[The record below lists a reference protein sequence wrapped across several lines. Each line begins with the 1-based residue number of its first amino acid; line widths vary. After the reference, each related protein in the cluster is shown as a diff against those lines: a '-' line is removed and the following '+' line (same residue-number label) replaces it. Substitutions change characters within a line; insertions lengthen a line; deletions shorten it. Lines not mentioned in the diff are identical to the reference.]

1 MGRRLGRRRNF
12 NAGEKKGKI
21 WLGLCLPVK
30 ELSLG
35 VVAHTFNPNRLG
47 AKAAKATLGYLVN
60 SRPAKATQ

>member
-1 MGRRLGRRRNF
+1 MNLQFLFIYLFVAQESDGIQKPIYRQKLY
-12 NAGEKKGKI
+12 A
-21 WLGLCLPVK
+21 
-30 ELSLG
+30 G

>member
-1 MGRRLGRRRNF
+1 MQ
-12 NAGEKKGKI
+12 GEKKGKI